1 MGMLGRYKAQI
12 GWASQKES
20 WLITILWTYVLPLV
34 AVLLSAYGSNL
45 ARAATTCGS
54 TIVAYGSQSCEH
66 SPLLGY
72 SLIATAAVG
81 TLAAQGWRQAKSAK
95 RETTRSK
102 HLRRFNHKFKAV
114 IDALSDLVRSN
125 QSEDDASV
133 FIRTIVNSGGNLF
146 VYDDL
151 RLTIY
156 QLDQGDPLEG
166 ENPEAGLQ
174 LVAFGGRS
182 DRPRSGFRPGTPSGD
197 WAIEAAKG
205 SGTNAIIHIGK
216 DERFDKL
223 AQSSWASFMAF
234 PICYNLSN
242 LGILMI
248 DSQVKTEWTY
258 EDQAVGTNIANIVAI
273 GLNLLNRGAT
283 DTKPETE
290 ALKQKLA
297 HIRQG
302 QGPKQV
308 P

>member
-1 MGMLGRYKAQI
+1 MGMVGRSQAQV

-20 WLITILWTYVLPLV
+20 WFFTAFWTYFLPLG
-34 AVLLSAYGSNL
+34 AIILSAYGSNL
-45 ARAATTCGS
+45 SRATTGCGS
-54 TIVAYGSQSCEH
+54 NLFPNGSAPCEYN
-66 SPLLGY
+66 PLLGY
-72 SLIATAAVG
+72 SLIAAAAVG
-81 TLAAQGWRQAKSAK
+81 TLAAQGWRQTKSAK

-114 IDALSDLVRSN
+114 IDALSDLVESN
-125 QSEDDASV
+125 QSEEDARV
-133 FIRTIVNSGGNLF
+133 FIRTILNSGGNLF

-156 QLDQGDPLEG
+156 QLDKGDPYEG

-182 DRPRSGFRPGTPSGD
+182 DRPRSGFRSGTRSGD
-197 WAIEAAKG
+197 WAIDVAKG
-205 SGTNAIIHIGK
+205 SGTYPIIDIRR
-216 DERFDKL
+216 DERFNKP

-234 PICYNLSN
+234 PICYNLTN

-248 DSQVKTEWTY
+248 DSQVKTKWTY

-283 DTKPETE
+283 DTKPEIE

-297 HIRQG
+297 HIREAQA
-302 QGPKQV
+302 PN
-308 P
+308 